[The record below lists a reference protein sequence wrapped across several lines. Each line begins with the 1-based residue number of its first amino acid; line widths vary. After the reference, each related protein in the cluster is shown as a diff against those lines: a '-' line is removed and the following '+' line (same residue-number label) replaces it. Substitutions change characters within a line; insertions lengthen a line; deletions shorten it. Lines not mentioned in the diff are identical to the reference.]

1 MIRKA
6 VLPVAGLGTRFLPAS
21 KAIPKEMLTLV
32 DKPVIQHVVEEAIAA
47 GITEIILV
55 THGAKKAIE
64 DHFDVHYELE
74 NELEQRGKIELLKQL
89 RSILPQG
96 IRVISVRQ
104 GRALGLGHAILCA
117 REVIGNEPFA
127 VLLPDVLVDN
137 VGLVDCFNQPKTDLA
152 CMSQRFTKTGL
163 AQILVDAVPQ
173 ENVDQYGIVV
183 LKEASNQKAANLA
196 AGESKP
202 IQTMIEKPTN
212 DQVLSNLAI
221 VGRYV
226 LPPRIFEL
234 LAKTK
239 VGAGNEIQ
247 LTDALDA
254 LLQESGAE
262 AYRMQGKTYDCGSK
276 LGYLHATLVHALR
289 HPEVKEGFRA
299 LINNL
304 PEA

>member
-47 GITEIILV
+47 GITEIVLV

-64 DHFDVHYELE
+64 DHFDVNYELE
-74 NELEQRGKIELLKQL
+74 NELEQRGKTELLNQL
-89 RSILPQG
+89 RSILPAG

-117 REVIGNEPFA
+117 REVVGNEPFA

-137 VGLVDCFNQPKTDLA
+137 FNQPKTDLA
-152 CMSQRFTKTGL
+152 CMNKRFKETGL

-173 ENVDQYGIVV
+173 ERVDQYGIVA
-183 LKEASNQKAANLA
+183 LKEGSNLT

-202 IQTMIEKPTN
+202 MQAMVEKPAV
-212 DQVLSNLAI
+212 DKAPSNLAI

-226 LPPRIFEL
+226 LPPRVFEL
-234 LAKTK
+234 LADTK
-239 VGAGNEIQ
+239 PGAGNEIQ

-254 LLQESGAE
+254 LLQETGAE
-262 AYRMQGKTYDCGSK
+262 AYRMQGETYDCGSK

-289 HPEVKEGFRA
+289 HPEVKEGFRD
-299 LINNL
+299 LINQL

>member
-64 DHFDVHYELE
+64 DHFDVNYELE
-74 NELEQRGKIELLKQL
+74 SELEKRGKTELLKEL

-96 IRVISVRQ
+96 IRVVSLRQ

-117 REVIGNEPFA
+117 REVVGNEPFA

-137 VGLVDCFNQPKTDLA
+137 FGLVNSLGQPQTDLA
-152 CMSQRFTKTGL
+152 CMKQRFTETGL
-163 AQILVDAVPQ
+163 AQILVTAVPPEQ
-173 ENVDQYGIVV
+173 VNQYGIVA
-183 LKEASNQKAANLA
+183 LNTGNKLA

-202 IQTMIEKPTN
+202 IEQMVEKPAA
-212 DQVLSNLAI
+212 DQAPSNLAI

-247 LTDALDA
+247 LTDALNA
-254 LLQESGAE
+254 LLQEAGAE
-262 AYRMQGKTYDCGSK
+262 AYKMQGDTYDCGNK

-299 LINNL
+299 LINHL

>member
-32 DKPVIQHVVEEAIAA
+32 DKPVIQHVVEEALAA

-64 DHFDVHYELE
+64 DHFDVNYELE
-74 NELEQRGKIELLKQL
+74 SELAQRGKTKLLKEL
-89 RSILPQG
+89 RSILPAG

-117 REVIGNEPFA
+117 SEVVGNEPFA

-137 VGLVDCFNQPKTDLA
+137 FAQPKNDLA
-152 CMSQRFTKTGL
+152 CMSQRFIETGL
-163 AQILVDAVPQ
+163 AQVLVDSVPQ
-173 ENVDQYGIVV
+173 EKVDQYGIVA
-183 LKEASNQKAANLA
+183 LKEGASLA
-196 AGESKP
+196 VGESKP
-202 IQTMIEKPTN
+202 MQAMVEKPTPE
-212 DQVLSNLAI
+212 QAPSNLAI

-234 LAKTK
+234 LATTQP
-239 VGAGNEIQ
+239 GAGNEIQ

-254 LLQESGAE
+254 LLQEQGAE
-262 AYRMQGKTYDCGSK
+262 AYRMQGKTYDCGNK

-289 HPEVKEGFRA
+289 HPEVSEGFRE
-299 LINNL
+299 LINQL